1 MKILFVIRDM
11 FMGGAGKQLAITASS
26 LVERGH
32 NVYLYTYIGM
42 SLEHHIDSRIIYIA
56 EKNAPT
62 SKLKEYLFTPFH
74 IHRVI
79 KQVKPDIAISWRANA
94 GCMLVLG
101 AIGTR
106 VLTIFSERSDP
117 YMETNMML
125 KIATKIC
132 DYSDGGV
139 FQTSKAR
146 DYYHRLSPKSVV
158 IPNPVGLDLNFPK
171 IENIESRR
179 KEIAWVGRM
188 VNRQKRMDIALKAFK
203 IVHEQLPDYTLS
215 FYGDGKDMQLIRNL
229 TIVLGLQES
238 VHFYGATKN
247 IIDVI
252 RNSRLLMLSSD
263 YEGIPNVVIESFIAG
278 TPVVATDCSPG
289 GARLLIDDR
298 KNGFI
303 VPICDYKTLATRC
316 IELVQDSKLSNLFV
330 AQARLKLH
338 QFKPETI
345 FDAWNEY
352 LTGSV
357 NL

>member
-1 MKILFVIRDM
+1 M
-11 FMGGAGKQLAITASS
+11 FMGGAGKQLALTASS
-26 LVERGH
+26 LIERGH
-32 NVYLYTYIGM
+32 NVYLYTYIGA
-42 SLEHHIDSRIIYIA
+42 SLEHHINSRIIYIV

-62 SKLKEYLFTPFH
+62 SKVEEYLFTPFH

-101 AIGTR
+101 AIGTGT
-106 VLTIFSERSDP
+106 LTIFSERSDP
-117 YMETNMML
+117 YKETNIML

-146 DYYHRLSPKSVV
+146 DYYRRLSPKSVV
-158 IPNPVGLDLNFPK
+158 IPNPVGWDLNFPK
-171 IENIESRR
+171 IENIESRK

-188 VNRQKRMDIALKAFK
+188 VNRQKRMDIALQAFK
-203 IVHEQLPDYTLS
+203 IIHEQLPDYELS
-215 FYGDGKDMQLIRNL
+215 FYGDGTDMQWIRNL
-229 TIVLGLQES
+229 AVALGLQES
-238 VHFYGATKN
+238 VNFYGATRN

-252 RNSRLLMLSSD
+252 KYSRLLMLSSD

-289 GARLLIDDR
+289 GAQLLIDDR

-316 IELVQDSKLSNLFV
+316 IELVQDSKLSDCFIS
-330 AQARLKLH
+330 QARFKLN
-338 QFKPETI
+338 QFEPETI
-345 FDAWNEY
+345 FDTWNDY
-352 LTGSV
+352 LIRSV